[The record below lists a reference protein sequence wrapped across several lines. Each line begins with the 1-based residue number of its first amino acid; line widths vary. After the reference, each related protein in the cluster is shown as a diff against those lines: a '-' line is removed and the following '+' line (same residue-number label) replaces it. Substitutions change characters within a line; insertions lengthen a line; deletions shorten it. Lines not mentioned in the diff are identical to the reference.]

1 MKIRNP
7 GPPHIHSLPYE
18 RMYRHINALQ
28 KARRYF
34 VLAGIVT
41 SIILIAA
48 LIYNMRYG
56 WMYAVFMALASG
68 LVCFGLAVCFFFAS
82 RGLGYGA
89 AEERLIFTA
98 LEFLRTH
105 NYDHSVVETIKARA
119 EISSAVGP
127 VRSLLPILL
136 IPIIISLLNTLEAM
150 PLLSWLAIALM
161 LETLLFPLAIDT
173 YTANIDGII
182 RHAIA
187 EYMCEQH
194 TSSSASSQD
203 KDQLL
208 LHALLSQDLSC
219 TTIEKKTG
227 RSSG

>member
-1 MKIRNP
+1 
-7 GPPHIHSLPYE
+7 
-18 RMYRHINALQ
+18 MYRHINAPQ

-68 LVCFGLAVCFFFAS
+68 FVCFGLAVCFFFAS

-89 AEERLIFTA
+89 TEERLIFTA
-98 LEFLRTH
+98 LEFLRTQK
-105 NYDHSVVETIKARA
+105 YDHSVVETIKARA

-136 IPIIISLLNTLEAM
+136 IPIVISLLDVLGSM

-161 LETLLFPLAIDT
+161 LETLLLPLAIDT
-173 YTANIDGII
+173 YTTNIDGII

-194 TSSSASSQD
+194 GSSSTAIKN

-208 LHALLSQDLSC
+208 LHALLTQDISC
-219 TTIEKKTG
+219 TIIEKSTR